1 MTARRPRWI
10 AGTVL
15 TWIVLAAS
23 AAQAAGF
30 GAYFEYGRGIAQQ
43 ESGLGFDLDFT
54 ENKYGVGLA
63 LDTAVAQNRLF
74 NYRLNLGY
82 QYSSREFDLGG
93 LVGNADLNGFSL
105 NQMFGFGVL
114 RTRNLRLWLG
124 PSLRL
129 NFDFVDEDIPRA
141 NWLDLG
147 MGVGIAA
154 GLNLHTGSVGSAAF
168 TLGYQY
174 LYVGE
179 FVYGDAVNTD
189 VFNGGEHLISFN
201 LSYFFRSRGDRFAPR
216 PRRRAAARGPAD
228 ALPDALRWA
237 GRR

>member
-1 MTARRPRWI
+1 MTTRRSLWI
-10 AGTVL
+10 AGTAL
-15 TWIVLAAS
+15 ASIVLVAS
-23 AAQAAGF
+23 AANAIGL

-43 ESGLGFDLDFT
+43 ESGLGFDLDFK
-54 ENKYGVGLA
+54 ENKYGVGFA
-63 LDTAVAQNRLF
+63 LDTAVARNRLF
-74 NYRLNLGY
+74 NYRLNFGY
-82 QYSSREFDLGG
+82 QRSSREFDIGPG
-93 LVGNADLNGFSL
+93 ANVDLNGFTL

-129 NFDFVDEDIPRA
+129 GIDFVDEDIPRA

-147 MGVGIAA
+147 IGGGLAA
-154 GLNLHTGSVGSAAF
+154 GLNVHTGSIGSAAF

-179 FVYGDAVNTD
+179 FIYGDTVSTD

-201 LSYFFRSRGDRFAPR
+201 LSYFFRSGRDHFEPR
-216 PRRRAAARGPAD
+216 KRASARSPVVPPRS
-228 ALPDALRWA
+228 A